1 MINNISIKKKSDI
14 EYVSFNHFEQT
25 TLVSHC
31 FMTRV
36 GGVSEGAYSTLN
48 PGLTTQDDTKKIAKN
63 REKIS
68 EVIGFKLS
76 ESIELEHGNKVHII
90 RKKEDNDGS
99 IIADAVITNLKKEP
113 LVILYADCVPVFI
126 LDPVTP
132 AIALIHAGWRGTV
145 LKIVTETVMA
155 MQKEF
160 NTNPSD
166 CLAGIAPSIGKC
178 CFEIG
183 EDVAKQF
190 VIAFE
195 AWKDLEP
202 YLSNESTNKH
212 TDIQNINNKFYVDL
226 WNINKRL
233 LIQSGLLDSNISVAG
248 LCTSCRKDLFYSY
261 RRDKK
266 ITGRMAAV
274 LTLI

>member
-1 MINNISIKKKSDI
+1 MINNISIKKKLDI

-25 TLVSHC
+25 ALVSHC
-31 FMTRV
+31 FMTRI
-36 GGVSEGAYSTLN
+36 GGVSEGDYSTLN

-63 REKIS
+63 RAKIS
-68 EVIGFKLS
+68 NLIGFKLS

-99 IIADAVITNLKKEP
+99 IIADAVITNLKNEP

-190 VIAFE
+190 ITAFE

-212 TDIQNINNKFYVDL
+212 TDIQNINNKSYVDL

-233 LIQSGLLDSNISVAG
+233 LIQSGLLDSNISVSG
-248 LCTSCRKDLFYSY
+248 LCTSCRKDLFFSY